1 MTTLLDTG
9 PMVAAARRDDE
20 DHELCARFFADP
32 PRPLLLPS
40 TVLIESCW
48 LLNARVGPAAHA
60 AFLRRIRNDVAAEE
74 LTLVELVPDDLE
86 RMAELADTYRDLR
99 LDPTDASVIAIAERL
114 GVRRVATLDH
124 RDFRVVRPRHGPL
137 TLLP

>member
-9 PMVAAARRDDE
+9 PVVAAARRDDA
-20 DHELCARFFADP
+20 DHERCVEFFADA

-48 LLNARVGPAAHA
+48 LLNVRVGPAAHA
-60 AFLRRIRNDVAAEE
+60 MFLRRVHDDIEARA
-74 LTLVELVPDDLE
+74 LTLVELASADLR
-86 RMAELADTYRDLR
+86 RMAELAETYHDLG
-99 LDPTDASVIAIAERL
+99 LDPPDASVIALAERL
-114 GVRRVATLDH
+114 GVRRIATLDH